1 MLTHYYAIHVFFQWR
16 FFDVF
21 CDGWFQWISFQE
33 MWVGNCLADIMWY
46 HVMSIDVLRFIGIVI
61 VRDIMG
67 IEFVRPFFWY
77 NEDIFWSIASLDELF
92 VGKIGDSRIGWLCHL
107 HSGISGNSTGRV
119 NGDITLGISWENS
132 WELCIQPVY
141 ICLYIYIKYIYIY

>member
-1 MLTHYYAIHVFFQWR
+1 MDFFSR
-16 FFDVF
+16 NVS
-21 CDGWFQWISFQE
+21 GKLL
-33 MWVGNCLADIMWY
+33 GRY

-92 VGKIGDSRIGWLCHL
+92 VGKIGG
-107 HSGISGNSTGRV
+107 
-119 NGDITLGISWENS
+119 
-132 WELCIQPVY
+132 
-141 ICLYIYIKYIYIY
+141 